1 MGNDTFFVSSKAQLM
16 LIKYSAHSTFFRS
29 HYCYYTSKVK
39 LNDQG
44 SWGRAAKEQR
54 SVPRPV
60 SPLLACGWCWTGTP
74 RCYWGQCFELIVTCF
89 PSTWAWWRLSQEHP
103 GNPGCLSEL
112 SELFPGPGLTDGH
125 LLHLHRDFP
134 VCMCVLTSAYKSNSH
149 TEFGPSPVTPLTL
162 F

>member
-60 SPLLACGWCWTGTP
+60 SPLLVAGAERGPPGATG
-74 RCYWGQCFELIVTCF
+74 
-89 PSTWAWWRLSQEHP
+89 ADALSS
-103 GNPGCLSEL
+103 L
-112 SELFPGPGLTDGH
+112 
-125 LLHLHRDFP
+125 
-134 VCMCVLTSAYKSNSH
+134 
-149 TEFGPSPVTPLTL
+149 
-162 F
+162 

>member
-1 MGNDTFFVSSKAQLM
+1 M
-16 LIKYSAHSTFFRS
+16 
-29 HYCYYTSKVK
+29 
-39 LNDQG
+39 
-44 SWGRAAKEQR
+44 
-54 SVPRPV
+54 
-60 SPLLACGWCWTGTP
+60 
-74 RCYWGQCFELIVTCF
+74 TCF

-162 F
+162 FSSLKTLYLHSEVPGLVFQHMNLGVGESYQPLTGAL